1 MEYVARHYIPLKK
14 GLVTPGEILSDL
26 PEEIIPRLLEKGA
39 IEECQ
44 GAFRSPPGTPSAAEG
59 KGKADKKPDK
69 AAKAKP
75 ESAPEPVED
84 ETEEVA
90 ADDAEVEEIDALS
103 GVITAPKEE
112 KPKTRKASS
121 KAKGGKA

>member
-39 IEECQ
+39 IEEIAPVQ
-44 GAFRSPPGTPSAAEG
+44 AAAV
-59 KGKADKKPDK
+59 KPDKKPDK

-90 ADDAEVEEIDALS
+90 ADDAEVEEIDALD
-103 GVITAPKEE
+103 GVVTAPKEE
-112 KPKTRKASS
+112 KPKTRNASS

>member
-39 IEECQ
+39 IEEI
-44 GAFRSPPGTPSAAEG
+44 APAPAAAV
-59 KGKADKKPDK
+59 KPDKKPDK

-75 ESAPEPVED
+75 ESAPKPVED

>member
-39 IEECQ
+39 IEEI
-44 GAFRSPPGTPSAAEG
+44 APAPAAAV
-59 KGKADKKPDK
+59 KPDKKPDK

-75 ESAPEPVED
+75 ERAIEPVE
-84 ETEEVA
+84 EEAEEVET
-90 ADDAEVEEIDALS
+90 DDAEVEEIDALD
-103 GVITAPKEE
+103 GVVTAPKEE

>member
-14 GLVTPGEILSDL
+14 GLATPGEILSDL
-26 PEEIIPRLLEKGA
+26 PEEVIPRLLAKGA
-39 IEECQ
+39 IEEI
-44 GAFRSPPGTPSAAEG
+44 APAPAAAV
-59 KGKADKKPDK
+59 KPDKKPEK

-75 ESAPEPVED
+75 ESVPEPVEP
-84 ETEEVA
+84 
-90 ADDAEVEEIDALS
+90 EVEDKGEEAELEIDALD
-103 GVITAPKEE
+103 GVVTAPKEE

>member
-39 IEECQ
+39 IEEIAPVQ
-44 GAFRSPPGTPSAAEG
+44 AAAV
-59 KGKADKKPDK
+59 KPDKKPDK

-90 ADDAEVEEIDALS
+90 ADDAEVEEIDALD
-103 GVITAPKEE
+103 GVVTAPKEE

>member
-14 GLVTPGEILSDL
+14 GLATPGEILSDL

-39 IEECQ
+39 IEEI
-44 GAFRSPPGTPSAAEG
+44 APAPAAAV
-59 KGKADKKPDK
+59 KPDKKPDK

-75 ESAPEPVED
+75 ERAHEPVED
-84 ETEEVA
+84 ETEEVS
-90 ADDAEVEEIDALS
+90 ADDAEVEEIDALE
-103 GVITAPKEE
+103 GVVTAPKEE
-112 KPKTRKASS
+112 EKPKARKASS

>member
-39 IEECQ
+39 IEEI
-44 GAFRSPPGTPSAAEG
+44 APAPAAAV
-59 KGKADKKPDK
+59 KPDKKPDK

-75 ESAPEPVED
+75 ERAPEPVED

-90 ADDAEVEEIDALS
+90 ADDAEVEEIDALE
-103 GVITAPKEE
+103 GVVTAPKEE
-112 KPKTRKASS
+112 EKPRARKASG

>member
-39 IEECQ
+39 IEEI
-44 GAFRSPPGTPSAAEG
+44 APAPAAAV
-59 KGKADKKPDK
+59 KPDKKPDK

-90 ADDAEVEEIDALS
+90 ADDAEVEEIDALD
-103 GVITAPKEE
+103 GVVTAPKEE

>member
-39 IEECQ
+39 IEEIAPVQ
-44 GAFRSPPGTPSAAEG
+44 AAAV
-59 KGKADKKPDK
+59 KPDKKPDK

-84 ETEEVA
+84 EAEEVA
-90 ADDAEVEEIDALS
+90 ADDAEVEEIDALD
-103 GVITAPKEE
+103 GVVTAPKEE

>member
-39 IEECQ
+39 IEEI
-44 GAFRSPPGTPSAAEG
+44 APAPAAAV
-59 KGKADKKPDK
+59 KPDKKPDK

-75 ESAPEPVED
+75 ESVPEPVED

-90 ADDAEVEEIDALS
+90 ADDTEVEEIDALD
-103 GVITAPKEE
+103 GVVTAPKEE
-112 KPKTRKASS
+112 KPRTRKASG
-121 KAKGGKA
+121 KVKGGKA

>member
-26 PEEIIPRLLEKGA
+26 PKEIIPRLLEKGA
-39 IEECQ
+39 IEEI
-44 GAFRSPPGTPSAAEG
+44 APAPAAAV
-59 KGKADKKPDK
+59 KPDKKPDK

-90 ADDAEVEEIDALS
+90 ADDAEVEEIDALD
-103 GVITAPKEE
+103 GVVTAPKEE

>member
-39 IEECQ
+39 IEEI
-44 GAFRSPPGTPSAAEG
+44 APAPAAAV
-59 KGKADKKPDK
+59 KPDKKPDK

-75 ESAPEPVED
+75 ERAPEPVED

-90 ADDAEVEEIDALS
+90 ADDAEVEEIDALD
-103 GVITAPKEE
+103 GVVTAPKEE
-112 KPKTRKASS
+112 KPRTRKASS

>member
-39 IEECQ
+39 IEEI
-44 GAFRSPPGTPSAAEG
+44 APVLAASV
-59 KGKADKKPDK
+59 KPDKKPDK

-75 ESAPEPVED
+75 ERAIEPVE
-84 ETEEVA
+84 EEAEEVET
-90 ADDAEVEEIDALS
+90 DDAEVEEIDALS
-103 GVITAPKEE
+103 GVVTAPKEE
-112 KPKTRKASS
+112 PKPKTRKASS

>member
-39 IEECQ
+39 IEEI
-44 GAFRSPPGTPSAAEG
+44 APAPAAAV
-59 KGKADKKPDK
+59 KPDKKPDK

-103 GVITAPKEE
+103 GVVTTPKEE

>member
-1 MEYVARHYIPLKK
+1 MDYVARHYIPLKK

-39 IEECQ
+39 IEEI
-44 GAFRSPPGTPSAAEG
+44 APAPAAAV
-59 KGKADKKPDK
+59 KPDKKPDK

-90 ADDAEVEEIDALS
+90 ADDAEVEEIDALD
-103 GVITAPKEE
+103 GVVTAPKEE

>member
-39 IEECQ
+39 IEEI
-44 GAFRSPPGTPSAAEG
+44 APAPAAAV
-59 KGKADKKPDK
+59 KPDKKPDK

-90 ADDAEVEEIDALS
+90 ADDTEVEEIDALD
-103 GVITAPKEE
+103 GVVTAPKEE